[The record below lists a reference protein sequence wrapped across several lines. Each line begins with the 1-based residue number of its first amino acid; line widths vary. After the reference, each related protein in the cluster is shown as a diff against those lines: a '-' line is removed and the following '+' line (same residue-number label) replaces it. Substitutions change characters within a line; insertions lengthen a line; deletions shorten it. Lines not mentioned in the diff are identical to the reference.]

1 MGLGTAID
9 FPRSVGLCYITKSSL
24 LEGRQ
29 GDTGE
34 IISPLLFPF
43 GVVSSNETEPTGP
56 IPSRTSRCNWPGPE
70 RQTDSEPGAR
80 CENTTSR

>member
-34 IISPLLFPF
+34 IIRCCFSF
-43 GVVSSNETEPTGP
+43 GVVSSNETEPMGP
-56 IPSRTSRCNWPGPE
+56 IPSTTSRCNWPRPAQ
-70 RQTDSEPGAR
+70 QTDSEPGAR

>member
-9 FPRSVGLCYITKSSL
+9 FPRSIGLCYITKSSL

-34 IISPLLFPF
+34 IIRRCFSF
-43 GVVSSNETEPTGP
+43 GVGSSNETGRYHRRRQGVIGP
-56 IPSRTSRCNWPGPE
+56 GPSRRRT
-70 RQTDSEPGAR
+70 
-80 CENTTSR
+80 ENQVHAVKTQRRGD

>member
-34 IISPLLFPF
+34 IIRRCFSF
-43 GVVSSNETEPTGP
+43 GVVLSNETELMGA
-56 IPSRTSRCNWPGPE
+56 IPSTTSRCNWPGPE
-70 RQTDSEPGAR
+70 QQTDNEPGAR